1 MNVYLETYGCQM
13 NLYDSELI
21 QSILIEGGYTLTPS
35 TDDADVVLM
44 NTCAI
49 RENAHRKIYGR
60 LDILRPLKKQ
70 REQERR
76 PFVVGV
82 LGCMA
87 QNLKEELLAHP
98 VANLVVGPDNYR
110 ALPDLISNIAQTS
123 APEISAFLSE
133 YETYSDIAPTRKEGV
148 NAWLAI
154 MRGCDNFC
162 SFCVVPYTRGRERS
176 RSVESI
182 LQEVRHLVEMGYPQ
196 VTLLGQN
203 VNSYRHEG
211 AVFADLISDVAQ
223 VNGLKRVRFTS
234 PHPKDFP
241 EAVLRVIAKNQ
252 NICKHIHLPL
262 QSGSDRILSLMNRTY
277 TAHEYLNVVE
287 MIHSI
292 LPTATITTDII
303 VGFPTETEDD
313 FQETV
318 RLMNRVGFNNAY
330 IFKYSERKGTT
341 AARDYPDDI
350 PEITKTDRIVRLNA
364 QQHEIAFLKHQSCIG
379 QTVQVL
385 IEGDA
390 DKGLD
395 HLTGIAPQMGKT
407 EGNLT
412 VVFPKTGFQP
422 GEFVSIGITETTA
435 GTLYGKATD
444 SRRPASVN
452 GSPLVW
458 SEVGR
463 PSNIKTL

>member
-1 MNVYLETYGCQM
+1 MNM
-13 NLYDSELI
+13 YDSELV
-21 QSILIEGGYTLTPS
+21 QSILIENGYAMTSS
-35 TDDADVVLM
+35 TDDAEVVLM

-60 LDILRPLKKQ
+60 LDLLRPLKKQ

-76 PFVVGV
+76 PFIVGV

-87 QNLKEELLAHP
+87 QNLKEELLTHP

-110 ALPDLISNIAQTS
+110 ALPDLISNIAETN
-123 APEISAFLSE
+123 APAISAFLSE

-148 NAWLAI
+148 NAWIAI

-176 RSVESI
+176 RSVESVV
-182 LQEVRHLVEMGYPQ
+182 QEVRRLVEMGYPQ

-211 AVFADLISDVAQ
+211 AVFSDLISEVAQ
-223 VNGLKRVRFTS
+223 VDNLKRVRFTS

-241 EAVLRVIAKNQ
+241 EALLRVIAKHE

-262 QSGSDRILSLMNRTY
+262 QAGSDRILSLMNRTY
-277 TAHEYLNVVE
+277 TANEYLQVVE
-287 MIHSI
+287 MTRRI
-292 LPTATITTDII
+292 LPMATLTTDII
-303 VGFPTETEDD
+303 VGFPTETEED

-318 RLMNRVGFNNAY
+318 RLMNVVGFNNAY

-341 AARDYPDDI
+341 AQRDYPDDVT
-350 PEITKTDRIVRLNA
+350 EVVKTDRIVRLNA
-364 QQHEIAFLKHQSCIG
+364 LQHEIAFSRHQGYIG

-390 DKGLD
+390 DKELD
-395 HLTGIAPQMGKT
+395 QQMGKT

-412 VVFPKTGFQP
+412 VVFPKTVFNP
-422 GEFVSIGITETTA
+422 GEFVSVGITETTA
-435 GTLYGKATD
+435 GTLYG
-444 SRRPASVN
+444 
-452 GSPLVW
+452 
-458 SEVGR
+458 EVI
-463 PSNIKTL
+463 STKE